1 MGQKEMTIPRPE
13 KTGLWVSLFSAFI
26 ALCALFVSIFVAW
39 NIRDNSQRQLRA
51 YVAVGEPHFG
61 TRDPVS
67 VQISGENNGQTPARR
82 VTAHLNRKW
91 VPYGQKLPKDFSY
104 PDFGEVGPSSVAV
117 LGPGKSKTFTFP
129 FDPKEIEQVR
139 NKETA
144 LFLYGHIDYIDV
156 FGEPRTSQFNYQ
168 YVPIIGDDGKDRGHS
183 LLMQPDHNDAK

>member
-1 MGQKEMTIPRPE
+1 MQEAVPAFVVGSDLAHAWSCGSTILPMTS
-13 KTGLWVSLFSAFI
+13 GAFAAALLSFSGP
-26 ALCALFVSIFVAW
+26 L
-39 NIRDNSQRQLRA
+39 
-51 YVAVGEPHFG
+51 
-61 TRDPVS
+61 
-67 VQISGENNGQTPARR
+67 PARR

-104 PDFGEVGPSSVAV
+104 PDFGEVGPSSIAV
-117 LGPGKSKTFTFP
+117 LSPGKSKTFTFP
-129 FDPKEIEQVR
+129 IDPREIEQVR

-144 LFLYGHIDYIDV
+144 LFLYGHIDYVDV